1 MDKILEVH
9 NYLESIKEIGTVQS
23 LASILKIGKQLNHN
37 KELDGL
43 SLGLLYTHLPT
54 KFKSLILSPYINI
67 ENNQVRFATRV
78 IDSNEDLRRDVLL
91 KKIQADLNTMIDPK
105 VGKFELSNL
114 MVLYNNMLQSLF
126 DSQISTL
133 GFVLVIIFIM
143 FLLLFASIRL
153 AIIAIAVN
161 LVPIGLIFGFMG
173 WFAIPLDIM
182 TITIAAI
189 AIGIGVDDTIH
200 YLHRFKKEFK
210 RNNDYALSVQASA
223 NSIGHA
229 MEYTTLTIMLGFSI
243 LVLSNLVPSIY
254 FGLLTMLVMAAAL
267 LANIILLPKV
277 LMFFKPFGTL
287 KIKP

>member
-1 MDKILEVH
+1 
-9 NYLESIKEIGTVQS
+9 
-23 LASILKIGKQLNHN
+23 
-37 KELDGL
+37 
-43 SLGLLYTHLPT
+43 
-54 KFKSLILSPYINI
+54 
-67 ENNQVRFATRV
+67 
-78 IDSNEDLRRDVLL
+78 
-91 KKIQADLNTMIDPK
+91 
-105 VGKFELSNL
+105 
-114 MVLYNNMLQSLF
+114 MLQSLF

-143 FLLLFASIRL
+143 FLLLFRSIRL

-200 YLHRFKKEFK
+200 YVHRFKKEFQK
-210 RNNDYALSVQASA
+210 NKDYALAVEASA

-229 MEYTTLTIMLGFSI
+229 MEYTTVTIMLGFSI
-243 LVLSNLVPSIY
+243 LVLSNLVPTIY
-254 FGLLTMLVMAAAL
+254 FGLLTILVMAAAL

-277 LMFFKPFGTL
+277 LMFFKPFDN
-287 KIKP
+287 KR

>member
-1 MDKILEVH
+1 
-9 NYLESIKEIGTVQS
+9 
-23 LASILKIGKQLNHN
+23 
-37 KELDGL
+37 
-43 SLGLLYTHLPT
+43 
-54 KFKSLILSPYINI
+54 
-67 ENNQVRFATRV
+67 
-78 IDSNEDLRRDVLL
+78 
-91 KKIQADLNTMIDPK
+91 MIDPK
-105 VGKFELSNL
+105 IGKFELSNL

-143 FLLLFASIRL
+143 FLLLFRSIRL
-153 AIIAIAVN
+153 ATIAIAVN

-200 YLHRFKKEFK
+200 YVHRFKKEFD
-210 RNNDYALSVQASA
+210 RSHDYALAVQASA

-229 MEYTTLTIMLGFSI
+229 MEYTTVTIMLGFSI

-267 LANIILLPKV
+267 LANLILLPKV
-277 LMFFKPFGTL
+277 LMLVKPFD
-287 KIKP
+287 KPKSKS